1 MLQREWEWRVEVGGT
16 QVGGRKGSEGVR
28 SYTVGSLLILF
39 VDQVFRDQD
48 WRWCTI
54 GAISFWRTLQFSP
67 FITNPG
73 ALTIGQNV
81 EILKSTI
88 LRFVS
93 GPKKKFTRIL
103 ASDLDVS
110 RQGASKSF

>member
-16 QVGGRKGSEGVR
+16 QVGGRK
-28 SYTVGSLLILF
+28 
-39 VDQVFRDQD
+39 VFRDQD